1 MPPSDPGEQL
11 GDIPVAVIWTVM
23 SRATMPPASK
33 CSEQNVKEHLDRV
46 LGSESFEQAD
56 RLKRFLTFVVN
67 ETLAGRGDQLKEF
80 LIGIE
85 VFDKE
90 SSFDPRTD
98 PIVRVQARRLRSRL
112 EKYYA
117 EKGQRDAVHIELP
130 KGGYAPVF
138 KHVESAAPK
147 RSVTAA
153 FVSRNTIAIAPFA
166 DHSQFGDQDYFCH
179 GIRDE
184 LIHALS
190 KLEHVRLVG
199 WDRTRLERHGSLQ
212 LVEPSDAALVITGG
226 VRKFGQR
233 LRVTVHIIDAAN
245 GCFLWTESIDRN
257 ADDVLLIQEEIATT
271 VAEKL
276 KTELLGAGAAPSG
289 RRPTENLAA
298 YNLYLQGRY
307 HLNQRTEEGLRKA
320 AEFFERAILEDAQ
333 YSMAYSGLADAYGLL
348 GHYGVLA
355 PAEVWTKAASNAATA
370 VLVDDKS
377 AEAHTSLAH
386 VKSTQDWDW
395 LGAEREFRRAINLDP
410 RYPTAHH
417 WYGISCLAP
426 LGRLDEALQELLLAQ
441 ALDPVSPII
450 ARDLAVIHYYRRD
463 FDAALEQCDHTV
475 ELNPHFSA
483 AYWTLGII
491 QELRKDFEESTAA
504 FQRAIQL
511 SPNSPRMRAGL
522 ARTYALCGRKVEAQD
537 TIREL
542 NELATRRYVS
552 PFEFASIHFA
562 LDQPELGFE
571 WLRKAVQDRCFELLS
586 IKVDPRFDAF
596 KGDSR
601 LEYVSNQLGFR

>member
-1 MPPSDPGEQL
+1 MPATSKYSEKSVREHLELIL
-11 GDIPVAVIWTVM
+11 G
-23 SRATMPPASK
+23 SRA
-33 CSEQNVKEHLDRV
+33 
-46 LGSESFEQAD
+46 FEQAD

-67 ETLAGRGDQLKEF
+67 ETLLGRGDQLKEF

-112 EKYYA
+112 EKYYS
-117 EKGQRDAVHIELP
+117 EEGQRDAVHIELP
-130 KGGYAPVF
+130 KGGYAPLF
-138 KHVESAAPK
+138 RHVESAAPK
-147 RSVTAA
+147 PSATAA
-153 FVSRNTIAIAPFA
+153 FVSRNTVAVTPFA
-166 DHSQFGDQDYFCH
+166 DYSQESDQDYFCQ

-184 LIHALS
+184 IIHALS
-190 KLEHVRLVG
+190 KLERVRLVA
-199 WDRTRLERHGSLQ
+199 WDRTRIERDGSRELT
-212 LVEPSDAALVITGG
+212 EASDAALVITGG
-226 VRKFGQR
+226 IRKFGQQ
-233 LRVTVHIIDAAN
+233 LRATVHIIDAAT

-257 ADDVLLIQEEIATT
+257 SGNVLSFQEEIATR

-276 KTELLGAGAAPSG
+276 KNELLGTGTARAGQ
-289 RRPTENLAA
+289 RPTENLAA

-307 HLNQRTEEGLRKA
+307 HLSQRTEEGLRKA
-320 AEFFERAILEDAQ
+320 ADFFERAILEDAQ
-333 YSMAYSGLADAYGLL
+333 YCLAYSGLADAYGLL

-355 PAEVWTKAASNAATA
+355 PADVWTKAASNAATA
-370 VLVDDKS
+370 VLLDDNS

-395 LGAEREFRRAINLDP
+395 LAAEREFRRAITLEP

-426 LGRLDEALQELLLAQ
+426 LGRLDEALHELLFAQ

-450 ARDLAVIHYYRRD
+450 ARDLAVIHFYRRD
-463 FDAALEQCDHTV
+463 FDAALDQCDHTV

-483 AYWTLGII
+483 AYWTLGVI
-491 QELRKDFEESTAA
+491 QELRKDFDESAAA

-511 SPNSPRMRAGL
+511 SPNSPRMRAAL
-522 ARTYALCGRKVEAQD
+522 ARTFALSDKRAEAQE
-537 TIREL
+537 TVREL
-542 NELATRRYVS
+542 RELATKRYVS
-552 PFEFASIHFA
+552 PFEFASIYFA

-571 WLRKAVQDRCFELLS
+571 WLRKAVQDRCFELIA
-586 IKVDPRFDAF
+586 IKVDPRFDAL
-596 KGDSR
+596 KADSR
-601 LEYVSNQLGFR
+601 FEYVSNQLGLN

>member
-1 MPPSDPGEQL
+1 M
-11 GDIPVAVIWTVM
+11 
-23 SRATMPPASK
+23 AS
-33 CSEQNVKEHLDRV
+33 Q
-46 LGSESFEQAD
+46 SFEQAD

-67 ETLAGRGDQLKEF
+67 ETLSGRGDQLKEF

-112 EKYYA
+112 EKYYT
-117 EKGQRDAVHIELP
+117 EEGRRDAVHIELP
-130 KGGYAPVF
+130 KGGYAPLF
-138 KHVESAAPK
+138 RHVEIATPK
-147 RSVTAA
+147 RSASAA
-153 FVSRNTIAIAPFA
+153 FVSRNAVAVIPFA
-166 DHSQFGDQDYFCH
+166 DYSPNSDQAYFCQ
-179 GIRDE
+179 GISDE
-184 LIHALS
+184 IIYALS
-190 KLEHVRLVG
+190 KVGHVRVVA
-199 WDRTRLERHGSLQ
+199 WDRSRIEKPGLSELAA
-212 LVEPSDAALVITGG
+212 PSDAALVITGG
-226 VRKFGQR
+226 VRKFGPR
-233 LRVTVHIIDAAN
+233 LRVTVHIIDAAS
-245 GCFLWTESIDRN
+245 GCFLWTESLDRN
-257 ADDVLLIQEEIATT
+257 CDDVLPVQEEIAIT

-276 KTELLGAGAAPSG
+276 KTELLCVGTATSG
-289 RRPTENLAA
+289 KRPTENLAA

-333 YSMAYSGLADAYGLL
+333 YCLAYAGLADAYGLL

-377 AEAHTSLAH
+377 AEAHASLAH

-395 LGAEREFRRAINLDP
+395 LAAEREFRRAIQLDP

-426 LGRLDEALQELLLAQ
+426 LGRLDEALQELLVAQ

-463 FDAALEQCDHTV
+463 FDAALDQCDHTV

-491 QELRKDFEESTAA
+491 QELRKDFEESAAA

-511 SPNSPRMRAGL
+511 SPNSPRMRAAL
-522 ARTYALCGRKVEAQD
+522 ARTFAFSGRTAEAQH
-537 TIREL
+537 IVCEL
-542 NELATRRYVS
+542 NELARKRYVS
-552 PFEFASIHFA
+552 PFEFASIYFA
-562 LDQPELGFE
+562 LNQPESGFD
-571 WLRKAVQDRCFELLS
+571 WLRKAVQDRCFELIS

-596 KGDSR
+596 KADSR
-601 LEYVSNQLGFR
+601 FEYVSNQLGLS

>member
-1 MPPSDPGEQL
+1 
-11 GDIPVAVIWTVM
+11 M
-23 SRATMPPASK
+23 SRATMPVAAK
-33 CSEQNVKEHLDRV
+33 CSEQAVKEHLERV
-46 LGSESFEQAD
+46 LASQSFEQAD
-56 RLKRFLTFVVN
+56 RLKRFLAFVVG

-80 LIGIE
+80 LIGTE

-117 EKGQRDAVHIELP
+117 EEGQRDAVHIELP
-130 KGGYAPVF
+130 KGGYAPLF
-138 KHVESAAPK
+138 KQTEAAGPR
-147 RSVTAA
+147 RSVAAA
-153 FVSRNTIAIAPFA
+153 FVSRNTVATPFA
-166 DHSQFGDQDYFCH
+166 DHTERGDQDYFCR
-179 GIRDE
+179 GVTDE
-184 LIHALS
+184 IIHALS
-190 KLEHVRLVG
+190 KLGHVRLVA
-199 WDRTRLERHGSLQ
+199 WDRSRIERPTLR
-212 LVEPSDAALVITGG
+212 EPAEPADAALVVTGG
-226 VRKFGQR
+226 VRKSGAR
-233 LRVTVHIIDAAN
+233 LRVTVHIIDAAS
-245 GCFLWTESIDRN
+245 GCFLWTESLDRN
-257 ADDVLLIQEEIATT
+257 SDDALSIQEEIAQR
-271 VAEKL
+271 VAEQL
-276 KTELLGAGAAPSG
+276 KTELLASG
-289 RRPTENLAA
+289 GTGSAKRPTENLAA

-320 AEFFERAILEDAQ
+320 AEFFERAIREDAQ
-333 YSMAYSGLADAYGLL
+333 YCLAYAGLADAYGLL

-377 AEAHTSLAH
+377 AEAHASLAH

-395 LGAEREFRRAINLDP
+395 LGAEREFRRAIQLDP

-426 LGRLDEALQELLLAQ
+426 LGRLDEALQQLLLAQ

-491 QELRKDFEESTAA
+491 QELRKDFEESAAA

-511 SPNSPRMRAGL
+511 SPNSPRMRAAL
-522 ARTYALCGRKVEAQD
+522 ARTLALSGRRSEVQH
-537 TIREL
+537 TICEL
-542 NELATRRYVS
+542 NELATKRYVS
-552 PFEFASIHFA
+552 PFEFASIYFA
-562 LDQPELGFE
+562 LGEPESGFE
-571 WLRKAVQDRCFELLS
+571 WLRKAVQDRCFELMS
-586 IKVDPRFDAF
+586 IKVDPRFDALRA
-596 KGDSR
+596 DSR
-601 LEYVSNQLGFR
+601 FDYVAYQLGLS